1 MAVGD
6 SVLQRVRYHTEGD
19 GFHLF
24 EQMNRGTGYQM
35 SAEDLTWSYAEVL
48 NAMHS
53 RDVYNDKA

>member
-1 MAVGD
+1 M
-6 SVLQRVRYHTEGD
+6 LQRLRHHVEGD

-24 EQMNRGTGYQM
+24 EQIDENNGSQM

-53 RDVYNDKA
+53 RDIYRQNTKA